1 MKKIYL
7 LLTSTLLLFLTSCS
21 TIPPADFTL
30 QEIPSVSKKDAEMV
44 SITVGYEAKKRGMKI
59 ETNHLVPPAWQT
71 ALEDAINRSLIF
83 SDDQERKFSLSVR
96 IYHFDLP
103 AAGITMVS
111 DCGAIYEVLDR
122 NSGDVVFSER
132 IYTSGSV
139 PMNYDFVGVVRA
151 SESINRC
158 ARNNIRDFLIS
169 LDNRNL

>member
-1 MKKIYL
+1 MKKIYILASSL
-7 LLTSTLLLFLTSCS
+7 LLLILTSCS

-30 QEIPSVSKKDAEMV
+30 QEIPSVSKKEAEVV
-44 SITVGYEAKKRGMKI
+44 SVTVGYVPKERGMTI

-83 SDDQERKFSLSVR
+83 SDDQERKLSLSVR

-103 AAGITMVS
+103 AAGFTMVS

-132 IYTSGSV
+132 LMTSGSV
-139 PMNYDFVGVVRA
+139 PMDYDFVGLVRA

-158 ARNNIRDFLIS
+158 ARNNIRDFLIA
-169 LDNRNL
+169 LDNSNI